1 MLKEELIRSQ
11 IQIRNINQD
20 PQMSG
25 MFKYAMV
32 PGNNIIGK
40 KSADFDPSVPLSGV
54 AIANKHCVLE
64 YNK

>member
-1 MLKEELIRSQ
+1 
-11 IQIRNINQD
+11 
-20 PQMSG
+20 MSG